1 MTRSDAHQHQ
11 FPLLWLLQAGFI
23 AFAFYVVLDK
33 SYLQTMF
40 DADKSYLSTLI
51 IAVFLASSG
60 YVAWHLIET
69 SRRIEAAR
77 RLLEA
82 RDKIENSG
90 ETAPS
95 IDTFRQAP
103 EDYVAGYVTDV
114 AGRSA
119 TRDDSAYIFEIYA
132 DRLRSP
138 VETAWYIVDILI
150 RLGLIGTIVGFIL
163 ILGALSDGPVP
174 TGENI
179 QSLLITMS
187 GGMGTALYTTLAGL
201 VAATLLGLQS
211 TVLGRCVEQLIG
223 TLIRIRERAD
233 TREAD

>member
-1 MTRSDAHQHQ
+1 MNKSDAHQHQ

-23 AFAFYVVLDK
+23 AFAFYVVVDK

-51 IAVFLASSG
+51 IAVFLATSA

-77 RLLEA
+77 VLLEEGGT
-82 RDKIENSG
+82 IEDLGHVS
-90 ETAPS
+90 PS

-103 EDYVAGYVTDV
+103 EDYVAGYVADV
-114 AGRSA
+114 AGRSGN
-119 TRDDSAYIFEIYA
+119 RDDSAYIFEIYA

-233 TREAD
+233 ERETA